1 MRKDPFQVN
10 GILESLRD
18 DVQAGAITIY
28 EAATELYEAG
38 WSNFIDEEKARRLL
52 HL

>member
-1 MRKDPFQVN
+1 MCKDPFHVK

-28 EAATELYEAG
+28 QAATELYEAG
-38 WSNFIDEEKARRLL
+38 WTNFIDEDKARQLL